1 MISAR
6 IFSVYR
12 STLQQTTRR
21 TLATGYVQQMRTAAM
36 SHSAGSAYEPRTPG
50 HTYLKSLLD
59 EDDADAPWHR
69 ESVDMVSREV
79 QDPSHS
85 SVHESW

>member
-12 STLQQTTRR
+12 TSLQQTTRR
-21 TLATGYVQQMRTAAM
+21 TLATGYVQQVSAAAM
-36 SHSAGSAYEPRTPG
+36 SHSAGSAYEPRSPG
-50 HTYLKSLLD
+50 HTYLKGLLD
-59 EDDADAPWHR
+59 EDDADAPWHK
-69 ESVDMVSREV
+69 ENVDMVNREV

-85 SVHESW
+85 SAHES